1 MWSCSHTTARRLG
14 FMCFKEIFPFSVKF
28 AEDLLQKICA
38 FWGSS
43 FKPSPVGLPLCRA
56 FSWEMWKRAVTK
68 VFNEGKPRSLFSVF
82 VWIEVFP
89 RAGENNS
96 GLSALVEYSI

>member
-43 FKPSPVGLPLCRA
+43 FQTFSSGSSFVQGLLMEDVEEGCHKSFQWR
-56 FSWEMWKRAVTK
+56 ETK
-68 VFNEGKPRSLFSVF
+68 VSFLSFCVDWSLS
-82 VWIEVFP
+82 
-89 RAGENNS
+89 
-96 GLSALVEYSI
+96 